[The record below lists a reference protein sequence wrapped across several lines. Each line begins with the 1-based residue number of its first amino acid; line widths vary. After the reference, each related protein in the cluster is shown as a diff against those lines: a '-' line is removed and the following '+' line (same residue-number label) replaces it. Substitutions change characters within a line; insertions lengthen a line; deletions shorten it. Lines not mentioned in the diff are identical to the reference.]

1 MTEKYPDRIK
11 KIIDD
16 ELEGDVKLG
25 FKTSY
30 KPNATIPILWFFLN
44 ESTISL
50 CSTHK
55 SRGIFK
61 KYNRSEIDSIRIKPG
76 LLTLIHSDLSTDDL
90 DISIPI
96 KSDIEEIKKELVNA
110 GYELI

>member
-1 MTEKYPDRIK
+1 MTEKYPDRIV

-16 ELEGDVKLG
+16 ELEGDVQLG

-30 KPNATIPILWFFLN
+30 KPNATIPILWFLLHGR
-44 ESTISL
+44 TISL

-61 KYNRSEIDSIRIKPG
+61 QYSQDEIDSIRLKAG

-90 DISIPI
+90 DISIPT
-96 KSDIEEIKKELVNA
+96 KLEIETIKKELVDA